1 VSATARVSAALWRRA
16 WLRATLTLTPPLAW
30 FLVIYL
36 ASLVLMLVTAFW
48 TVNPFTNVLEHNW
61 SFANFSQLFSPTYG
75 TIIARTTEMA
85 GLVTATDIALAL
97 PFAYRSLDVGVRA
110 IDLRTLVDAARS
122 LGASWF
128 TLITRVILPNVRT
141 AVLTAAYKRAVE
153 AGHAGGDADSE
164 PGTVVLDF
172 AAVDYINST
181 GIALIVS
188 VLARARAERRKV
200 VASGLSAHYREIF
213 DITRLSDFIELF
225 PDLDHAVSQLT
236 RPAA

>member
-1 VSATARVSAALWRRA
+1 MTSMCEATTRAVPGAAVIELRGEVDGSAA
-16 WLRATLTLTPPLAW
+16 
-30 FLVIYL
+30 
-36 ASLVLMLVTAFW
+36 
-48 TVNPFTNVLEHNW
+48 
-61 SFANFSQLFSPTYG
+61 
-75 TIIARTTEMA
+75 
-85 GLVTATDIALAL
+85 
-97 PFAYRSLDVGVRA
+97 
-110 IDLRTLVDAARS
+110 
-122 LGASWF
+122 
-128 TLITRVILPNVRT
+128 
-141 AVLTAAYKRAVE
+141 AVLTAAYERAVQPGDRSPAT
-153 AGHAGGDADSE
+153 AGVD

-236 RPAA
+236 GPAA